1 MALIWLGRQRDDDD
15 DDGEMDE
22 RVSMAEWD
30 ARSLR
35 LYLKVEN
42 DSKVELICIK
52 PLEEVQYEQP

>member
-15 DDGEMDE
+15 GEMDE
-22 RVSMAEWD
+22 RVSMPEWD
-30 ARSLR
+30 ARSLW

>member
-1 MALIWLGRQRDDDD
+1 MALIWLGRQRD